1 MIDLYTTDKFK
12 ASLEPTGSDNNQWT
26 LHVKA
31 PALGYT
37 RSMPVTA
44 SAAKAVS
51 IAWELVKEQAESIY
65 REALVIYQNISPK
78 V

>member
-12 ASLEPTGSDNNQWT
+12 ASLEPTGPDDDQWI

-31 PALGYT
+31 PTLGYT
-37 RSMPVTA
+37 KSMPVTA
-44 SAAKAVS
+44 PAAKAVN
-51 IAWELVKEQAESIY
+51 IAWKLVKEQAESIY